1 MIQQSE
7 RPLRITFGRNV
18 THDIMDSEL
27 KDFQDKAAWMDEA
40 LDFCREC
47 VHCVRFCCGYWFM
60 LQVGASRLL
69 PFILRVHDWLLKVH
83 RSRVGK
89 VLRKRLDS

>member
-40 LDFCREC
+40 LDFCREY
-47 VHCVRFCCGYWFM
+47 VHCICICCDYCFHYSWCFAK
-60 LQVGASRLL
+60 LIPR
-69 PFILRVHDWLLKVH
+69 IHDRLLKVY
-83 RSRVGK
+83 RSGVGK